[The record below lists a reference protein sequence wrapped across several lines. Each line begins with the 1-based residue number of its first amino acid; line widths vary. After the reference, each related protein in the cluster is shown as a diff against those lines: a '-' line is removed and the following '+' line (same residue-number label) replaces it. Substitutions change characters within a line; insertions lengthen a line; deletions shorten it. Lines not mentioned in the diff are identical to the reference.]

1 MLLWGT
7 FQKYGEAPKL
17 SLDDM
22 AKVQAITQN
31 YTKRAKSTSR
41 RFKRGER
48 TSYDSNTNTKN
59 VNRHFKIHKN
69 RRLWLQNTHR
79 RRLITQKRAKRTSL
93 DWVFGIIAWPSSCVV
108 SIICIMNEPENIL
121 SLNGQKIII
130 IIILSVL
137 KRENSER
144 FSSGLKV

>member
-1 MLLWGT
+1 M
-7 FQKYGEAPKL
+7 
-17 SLDDM
+17 
-22 AKVQAITQN
+22 
-31 YTKRAKSTSR
+31 
-41 RFKRGER
+41 
-48 TSYDSNTNTKN
+48 
-59 VNRHFKIHKN
+59 
-69 RRLWLQNTHR
+69 
-79 RRLITQKRAKRTSL
+79 
-93 DWVFGIIAWPSSCVV
+93 V